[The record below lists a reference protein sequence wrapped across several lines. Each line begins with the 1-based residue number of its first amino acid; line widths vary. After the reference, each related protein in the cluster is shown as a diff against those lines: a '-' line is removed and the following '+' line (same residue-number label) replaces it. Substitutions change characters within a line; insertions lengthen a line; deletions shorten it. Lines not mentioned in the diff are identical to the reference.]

1 MKKRICIVFVALIS
15 LFALVLVYWWVFA
28 PIVSMFFRS
37 PDCIVKGIEYYLDG
51 TYLNYE
57 NGKDF
62 EKMLSDFHVSDEDRV
77 VDFYYVNN
85 YIEDNPLRGKMCDIY
100 ALDVEYPTDKYE
112 QIKKNVSTRA
122 ASYAEIGEFM
132 SYALPYEPLSGE
144 IVEVVSF
151 CDKTHVVRYIIIT
164 EFDTTDGF
172 DSVFRMH
179 SNLDWGQ
186 SSFAVP
192 SEEKEDSP

>member
-1 MKKRICIVFVALIS
+1 
-15 LFALVLVYWWVFA
+15 
-28 PIVSMFFRS
+28 
-37 PDCIVKGIEYYLDG
+37 
-51 TYLNYE
+51 
-57 NGKDF
+57 
-62 EKMLSDFHVSDEDRV
+62 
-77 VDFYYVNN
+77 
-85 YIEDNPLRGKMCDIY
+85 
-100 ALDVEYPTDKYE
+100 
-112 QIKKNVSTRA
+112 
-122 ASYAEIGEFM
+122 M

-151 CDKTHVVRYIIIT
+151 CDKTHVVRYSIIT